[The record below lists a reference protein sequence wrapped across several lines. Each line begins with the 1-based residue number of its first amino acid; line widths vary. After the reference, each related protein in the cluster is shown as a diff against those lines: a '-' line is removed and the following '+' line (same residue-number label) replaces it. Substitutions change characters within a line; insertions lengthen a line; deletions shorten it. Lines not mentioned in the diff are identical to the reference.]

1 MKKIVGIIML
11 LVILGSLFACS
22 GKSNPV
28 VNVDETFN
36 ALMEKCEFDE
46 PLVAHEDRAFAM
58 QLLKIDSSLVAVEDS
73 KPQIAFA
80 NSAATPEMILIIKAN
95 SEADARTLNDGA
107 VADWI
112 KYYHDGYS
120 DYGPDQVPK
129 IDSAVHELRGEYIFL
144 VISADN
150 TAAARTLN
158 ELIG

>member
-1 MKKIVGIIML
+1 MKKYIAIML
-11 LVILGSLFACS
+11 LISVLASLLACA
-22 GKSNPV
+22 GGAI
-28 VNVDETFN
+28 NVDVEQTFN
-36 ALMEKCEFDE
+36 SLMEKCQFDE
-46 PLVAHEDRAFAM
+46 PLVAIDDKEHAM
-58 QLLKIDSSLVAVEDS
+58 NLLKIDGSLVAVEDS
-73 KPQIAFA
+73 NPQIAFA

-95 SEADARTLNDGA
+95 SAADAKALNDGA

-150 TAAARTLN
+150 AAAAKTLN